1 MVFTQGKNM
10 GMAPR
15 KFKYR
20 AVIATLFAGLAAQ
33 GVWAADFSSELDYL
47 QDFPIV
53 LSASRLAQPISETPN
68 AMTVIDRKMIDASG
82 ARNIPEL
89 FRLVPGMYVGY
100 ADGHTAIVSYR
111 GTTDTFARRMQ
122 VLIDGRTVYLP
133 PFGQVS
139 WAEIGR
145 ASCRERV

>member
-1 MVFTQGKNM
+1 M
-10 GMAPR
+10 GRRLFQRARLPSG
-15 KFKYR
+15 FPYR
-20 AVIATLFAGLAAQ
+20 AQRFTI
-33 GVWAADFSSELDYL
+33 
-47 QDFPIV
+47 
-53 LSASRLAQPISETPN
+53 AQPISETPN

-133 PFGQVS
+133 RT
-139 WAEIGR
+139 GR
-145 ASCRERV
+145 CTGRNYRWISAI